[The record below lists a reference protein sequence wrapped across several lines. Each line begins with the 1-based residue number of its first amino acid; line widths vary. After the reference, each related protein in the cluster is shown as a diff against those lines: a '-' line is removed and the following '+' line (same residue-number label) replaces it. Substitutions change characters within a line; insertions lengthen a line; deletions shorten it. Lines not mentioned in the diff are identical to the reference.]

1 MTKAKRA
8 KMLPRHALL
17 LCRVRLGWPGMSCMA
32 GRQEGG
38 GGGGDQDGSGRQG
51 TSEEGTRHDTTVP
64 RAESGMQGSLSRG
77 PLPVL
82 SFDHAWHISK
92 GKGQRGYLFNVFL
105 PLSRDVL

>member
-38 GGGGDQDGSGRQG
+38 GGGGDQDGSGDIRG
-51 TSEEGTRHDTTVP
+51 GNETRHDGAP
-64 RAESGMQGSLSRG
+64 R
-77 PLPVL
+77 
-82 SFDHAWHISK
+82 
-92 GKGQRGYLFNVFL
+92 
-105 PLSRDVL
+105 

>member
-1 MTKAKRA
+1 M
-8 KMLPRHALL
+8 
-17 LCRVRLGWPGMSCMA
+17 G
-32 GRQEGG
+32 
-38 GGGGDQDGSGRQG
+38 QG

-92 GKGQRGYLFNVFL
+92 GKGGIYSMCFFPSVAMFCKSFL
-105 PLSRDVL
+105 TCSTGSWADAAAAVQPN

>member
-1 MTKAKRA
+1 MENAA
-8 KMLPRHALL
+8 
-17 LCRVRLGWPGMSCMA
+17 
-32 GRQEGG
+32 QEEEGIRMG
-38 GGGGDQDGSGRQG
+38 QG

-92 GKGQRGYLFNVFL
+92 GKGKFNVFL
-105 PLSRDVL
+105 PLLPLIRDVL